1 MPPGRMRDPE
11 AGPTPVPQVDDL
23 CEVPGPAFETV
34 LKDGVSLGFLNLSM
48 VCGRI
53 PTVGMYRLSS

>member
-1 MPPGRMRDPE
+1 M
-11 AGPTPVPQVDDL
+11 GPTPVPQVDDL

-53 PTVGMYRLSS
+53 PAVGMYRLSS